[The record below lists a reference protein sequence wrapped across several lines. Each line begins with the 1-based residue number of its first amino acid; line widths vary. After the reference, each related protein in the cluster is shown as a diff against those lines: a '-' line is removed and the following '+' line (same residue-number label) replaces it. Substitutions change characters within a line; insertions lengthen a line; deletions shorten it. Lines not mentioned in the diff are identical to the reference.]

1 MRSPYK
7 NTLLANILFLT
18 AGAVFADSDVTLKTG
33 VDYTSGKY
41 GTNSR
46 TEITSV
52 PFIAAYE
59 TGPFSY
65 KLTVPYV
72 RITGADDVVV
82 GVGKVRSPTV
92 GAVRTQSGLGDIV
105 AAATYSIFSQPAQTF
120 GLDLTGKIKFAT
132 ADEKKGLGTGKTD
145 YTVLLDIYQKS
156 GEVTLFGGLG
166 YAVLGKSDALP
177 LKNVASANVGAS
189 YKISDLANTGVTFD
203 VRQKTSNAGQ
213 GQRELTAFYSYK
225 IAPGYKAQIYAVKG
239 FSDGSPDFGGG
250 MTIGYSF

>member
-1 MRSPYK
+1 MHSSYK
-7 NTLLANILFLT
+7 NTLLASLLILT
-18 AGAVFADSDVTLKTG
+18 SSVVFAESGVTLKTG

-41 GTNSR
+41 GTDSL
-46 TEITSV
+46 TKITSV

-82 GVGKVRSPTV
+82 GVGKVKSPTA
-92 GAVRTQSGLGDIV
+92 GSVRTESGLGDVV
-105 AAATYSIFSQPAQTF
+105 AAATYSVFSQPAQRF

-145 YTVLLDIYQKS
+145 YTVLLDMYQKS
-156 GEVTLFGGLG
+156 GNVTLFGGLG

-177 LKNVASANVGAS
+177 LKNVASANAGVS
-189 YKISDLANTGVTFD
+189 YKLSDLANTGVMFD
-203 VRQKTSNAGQ
+203 VRQKTSEATQ

-225 IAPGYKAQIYAVKG
+225 IAPSYKAQIYAVKG